1 MIREGAS
8 AGGRISLSSF
18 GKCTQPAASPGAGG
32 SSSTWGSVALQ
43 LCTLMSTLISE
54 SAEAFFAVHILK
66 MLLFSADSSKIV
78 LMRVLSGGGA
88 QCPLIC
94 TGGNQEQLSR
104 PEYNPSVRRV
114 GEQAA
119 CVGANSQR
127 VCPALVQFA
136 LKLGSARGLTRR

>member
-1 MIREGAS
+1 MGLVILEGAS

-32 SSSTWGSVALQ
+32 SSSSTWGSVALQ
-43 LCTLMSTLISE
+43 LCTLMSILISE
-54 SAEAFFAVHILK
+54 SAEAFVAVRILK

-104 PEYNPSVRRV
+104 PGYNPSVRRV

-119 CVGANSQR
+119 CVGANSQ
-127 VCPALVQFA
+127 
-136 LKLGSARGLTRR
+136 